1 MAGIA
6 GQGAR
11 PAYWRFDRSFRRR
24 FMPSQR
30 SYLRIPTAKLFIGL
44 LIALVPFCVIGLYT
58 IQKAETSMEAAIGTH
73 FQTLAAT
80 AASEVEAFINDRVIS
95 VGALA
100 ANPVIIDS
108 VQNANRAQAGA
119 SEDALKAR
127 ILAREKDWNSPASE
141 PFIRGML
148 GAPASRLLGR
158 FLEIDRRFLRLT
170 LTDSH
175 GAVIA
180 ATHKTLDYYQGDED
194 FWNSIFSNGRGAVH
208 ITDVLYDDVTKSNYI
223 GLGVPVMDPS
233 NNAFIGALDALVEVS
248 TIFPILRRLEQG
260 PTMRALLVKPEGT
273 IITGPNIDLSSQL
286 KSEEFAAIADSL
298 ASESGRRRGYMIAS
312 PRGGTLSLI
321 AFATP
326 GLKASYPNLNWT
338 VLLAQDTKEAFAATR
353 GVLRL
358 ILFSV
363 GVGLLL
369 ITFFGLYLSIYRR
382 DEYVDISQ
390 SDVPAQ
396 REAERQG

>member
-1 MAGIA
+1 
-6 GQGAR
+6 
-11 PAYWRFDRSFRRR
+11 
-24 FMPSQR
+24 MPSQR
-30 SYLRIPTAKLFIGL
+30 SYLRIPTTKLFIGL
-44 LIALVPFCVIGLYT
+44 LIALVPFCIIGLYT
-58 IQKAETSMEAAIGTH
+58 IQKAEKSMEAAIGTH

-80 AASEVEAFINDRVIS
+80 AASEVEAFINDRVVS

-100 ANPVIIDS
+100 ANPVIIDA
-108 VQNANRAQAGA
+108 VQNANRSQSGV
-119 SEDALKAR
+119 SEEALKTR
-127 ILAREKDWNSPASE
+127 ILAREKDWNSPVSE
-141 PFIRGML
+141 PFIREML
-148 GAPASRLLGR
+148 GSPASRLLGR
-158 FLEIDRRFLRLT
+158 FREIDRRFLRLT

-194 FWNSIFSNGRGAVH
+194 FWSSIFSNGRGAVH

-233 NNAFIGALDALVEVS
+233 NNAFVGALDALVEVS

-260 PTMRALLVKPEGT
+260 PSMRALLVKPDGT
-273 IITGPNIDLSSQL
+273 IISGPNINLSSQL
-286 KSEEFAAIADSL
+286 KSEEFAAITDSL
-298 ASESGRRRGYMIAS
+298 ATESGRRKGYIIAPS
-312 PRGGTLSLI
+312 RSGTLSLI
-321 AFATP
+321 AFASP
-326 GLKASYPNLNWT
+326 GLKSSYPNLDWT
-338 VLLAQDTKEAFAATR
+338 VLLAQDTKEALAATR

-382 DEYVDISQ
+382 NEYVDIGQ
-390 SDVPAQ
+390 TAAPAQ
-396 REAERQG
+396 REAGRQG